1 MSREGTNFLS
11 VSGPLMSRDEVAALL
26 GIAPESVRKTLGR
39 YGIAELR
46 GYPRDRVQGLRRLGR
61 GHRGDLE
68 RRAHAVQK
76 IPTLFLRDPDDR
88 RHVLREV
95 NPAAA
100 WVLDG
105 EAVATR
111 KYDGTCLLL
120 DTDGDWWARR
130 EVKPGKSAPAGYREV
145 ETDPVTGKT
154 VGWEPVGQSPFAR
167 FWREAMDAEPVQRP
181 GTYELIGPKVNGNP
195 EGSTGHRLVW
205 HNAAEVLPD
214 VPLTFDGLQALLT
227 GLDYEGIVWHHP
239 GGRMA
244 KLKRRDFPVA

>member
-1 MSREGTNFLS
+1 MSRE
-11 VSGPLMSRDEVAALL
+11 EVAALL

-39 YGIAELR
+39 YGITEVR
-46 GYPRDRVQGLRRLGR
+46 GYPRDRVAGLRRLGR
-61 GHRGDLE
+61 GHRIDLE
-68 RRAHAVQK
+68 RKAHAVQK

-88 RHVLREV
+88 RYVTHEI

-111 KYDGTCLLL
+111 KYDGTCLML
-120 DTDGDWWARR
+120 DNDGAWWARR
-130 EVKPGKSAPAGYREV
+130 EVKPGRQPPPGYVEV

-154 VGWEPVGQSPFAR
+154 VGWEPIEQSTFVK
-167 FWREAMDAEPVQRP
+167 FWHEAVDTEPVSRP

-195 EGSTGHRLVW
+195 EQSERHQLVA
-205 HNAAEVLPD
+205 HNAADVVPD
-214 VPLTFDGLQALLT
+214 VPVTFDGLRAVLA
-227 GLDYEGIVWHHP
+227 GLRYEGIVWHHP

-244 KLKRRDFPVA
+244 KLKRRDFPAA